1 MTEADHLLHLTV
13 VSALGQTMLDLPAN
27 EPVARLLP
35 ELLATT
41 GLCPS
46 PAAARADE
54 WQLAATDGPVLAAD
68 STLAEQGIKPGASL
82 HLRGVSV
89 ARRAWTAVVRANRR
103 HFESAIQANGAR
115 ADPGQFPPRWP
126 EHHIPLTGTQMQIG
140 RGSTSKGTEPD
151 IDLSGPPPDT
161 GVSHQHAVLV
171 AEPDGTWTL
180 IDQGSSNGTLLNG
193 IEVTPGQR
201 APLHDGDQ
209 ISLGRWT
216 VLTIRLE

>member
-1 MTEADHLLHLTV
+1 MTEAEHLLHVTV
-13 VSALGQTMLDLPAN
+13 VSALGQMALDLPAD

-46 PAAARADE
+46 PAAARRDE

-68 STLAEQGIKPGASL
+68 RTLAEQGIKPGTSL

-89 ARRAWTAVVRANRR
+89 ARPSWTAVVRADRQY
-103 HFESAIQANGAR
+103 FESVTQANGEPAEL
-115 ADPGQFPPRWP
+115 DPFPARWP
-126 EHHIPLTGTQMQIG
+126 ERHIPLTGPQIQIG
-140 RGSTSKGTEPD
+140 RRNTARGIEPH

-161 GVSHQHAVLV
+161 AVSHQHAILV
-171 AEPDGTWTL
+171 AEPDGTWAL
-180 IDQGSSNGTLLNG
+180 IDQGSSNGTFLNG
-193 IEVTPGQR
+193 TEVTPRQR

-216 VLTIRLE
+216 VLTIQLE

>member
-1 MTEADHLLHLTV
+1 MIEAGHLLHVTV
-13 VSALGQTMLDLPAN
+13 VSALGQLMLDLPAD

-35 ELLATT
+35 ELLAAT

-68 STLAEQGIKPGASL
+68 RTLAEQGINPGTSL

-89 ARRAWTAVVRANRR
+89 TRRAWTAVVRADRR
-103 HFESAIQANGAR
+103 SFESAIQANGAQ
-115 ADPGQFPPRWP
+115 ADPSQLPPRWP
-126 EHHIPLTGTQMQIG
+126 ERHIPLTGTQMQIG
-140 RGSTSKGTEPD
+140 RGSTSRGNEPD

-161 GVSHQHAVLV
+161 GVSHQHTVLV
-171 AEPDGTWTL
+171 AEPDGTWAL
-180 IDQGSSNGTLLNG
+180 IDQGSSNGTLLNAV
-193 IEVTPGQR
+193 EVTPGQR
-201 APLHDGDQ
+201 TPLHDGDQ